1 MSKVTQ
7 NLPQGVSFDNLES
20 ADRDC
25 PNCMSSGLSMF
36 YGVEDIP
43 VHSCLLMSAPEQ
55 ALQYP
60 RGNLHLGFCSKCG
73 FITDTLFDPSVHD
86 YSAQYEET
94 QGFSACFNAF
104 AKSLAQ
110 EQIDAYE
117 IRNKTVLE
125 IGCGK
130 GEFLALMCKLGNNR
144 GIGIDP
150 AYVPQRNPD
159 SGSAHVEYIQDFYGE
174 KYANLEADV
183 ICCRHTLEHIGPV
196 GEFVRMLR
204 KTIGGRKDTLV
215 FFEVPDVMRVLREG
229 AFWDIYY
236 EHSSYFTAGS
246 LARLF
251 RSAGFEIDRLYLDY
265 DDQYLIIT
273 AYPAGGPTQPSL
285 ELENDLAFLEQAI
298 GRFKD
303 NCSGR
308 IDYWLNTVTEA
319 AADGQKPV
327 IWGSS
332 SKGVAF
338 LTTLKLTD
346 EIRYVVDINPYKHG
360 KYMPGTGQEIVAP
373 DFLSKYQPQLVIAMN
388 PIYRDEIRQSLA
400 EMGLSP
406 RLMSV

>member
-1 MSKVTQ
+1 MS
-7 NLPQGVSFDNLES
+7 E
-20 ADRDC
+20 R
-25 PNCMSSGLSMF
+25 
-36 YGVEDIP
+36 
-43 VHSCLLMSAPEQ
+43 EQ

-60 RGNLHLGFCSKCG
+60 RGNLQLGFCRSCG
-73 FITDTLFDPSVHD
+73 FITDTLFDSAVHS
-86 YSAQYEET
+86 YSTQYEET
-94 QGFSACFNAF
+94 QGFSAYFNAF

-110 EQIDAYE
+110 ELIDIYG

-159 SGSAHVEYIQDFYGE
+159 SGSAHVEFIQDFYCE

-183 ICCRHTLEHIGPV
+183 ICCRHTLEHIGTV
-196 GEFVRMLR
+196 GEFAQTLR
-204 KTIGGRKDTLV
+204 KTIGDRKETLV

-285 ELENDLAFLEQAI
+285 KLENDLAFLEQAVSQ
-298 GRFKD
+298 FKD
-303 NCSGR
+303 TCSGR

-388 PIYRDEIRQSLA
+388 PIYRDEIQQSLSN
-400 EMGLSP
+400 MGLSP